1 MVPSITANC
10 PSPEAVKPLRPIILP
25 PLCLTAW
32 CLFLE
37 WLYADE
43 GIQLIDFRCVEA
55 AMHLKVVGEQLLRSG
70 LGHSLSTNGF
80 FFQACI
86 YLYLSKGHQSGKKRK
101 IRKLKIK
108 LIYSS
113 DNFWLTNRIFKKSDL
128 DLTKM
133 LLSTPSLSVGASGA
147 SNFSRQQV
155 ELVEINWQTAACIAA
170 AWQKCSSSPK
180 NSDLNTE
187 QSKHDHDRLTDV
199 ISEITLTL
207 SI

>member
-113 DNFWLTNRIFKKSDL
+113 DNFWLTNRIFKKKWSGPDK
-128 DLTKM
+128 DAPVNT
-133 LLSTPSLSVGASGA
+133 LLVCWSL
-147 SNFSRQQV
+147 R
-155 ELVEINWQTAACIAA
+155 CIKFQPATG
-170 AWQKCSSSPK
+170 WTGW
-180 NSDLNTE
+180 N
-187 QSKHDHDRLTDV
+187 
-199 ISEITLTL
+199 
-207 SI
+207 